1 MGKNSYGIQRY
12 YKRGGVVYETP
23 TGTKPKKRI
32 VELPA
37 YKKVK
42 GWHDL
47 TMFYRQYGP
56 YSE

>member
-1 MGKNSYGIQRY
+1 MSKNSYGIQRY

-32 VELPA
+32 SESTI

-47 TMFYRQYGP
+47 TRFYQDHER
-56 YSE
+56 

>member
-1 MGKNSYGIQRY
+1 MSKNSYGIQRY
-12 YKRGGVVYETP
+12 YKRGGVVYEMP

-32 VELPA
+32 SESTI

-47 TMFYRQYGP
+47 TRFYQDHER
-56 YSE
+56 